1 MEIIK
6 KLPCYLLKDLE
17 NVCWVQT
24 RETEATYDP
33 LENFKLFKHAEVK
46 PDLTTAAGIPLVY
59 E

>member
-1 MEIIK
+1 M
-6 KLPCYLLKDLE
+6 KDLE